1 MFIAVLCVVQA
12 AAYEDKARRL
22 EIDLETAQKE
32 NQVINQ
38 QVRNTSLMSA
48 QRMDEDYLRDLS
60 EIQGV
65 QHMIFMKKIYDFQNQ
80 GVRLHRALLEHIF
93 V

>member
-38 QVRNTSLMSA
+38 QVSA
-48 QRMDEDYLRDLS
+48 IKEHIFDVCTMDEDYLRLS
-60 EIQGV
+60 KRS
-65 QHMIFMKKIYDFQNQ
+65 F
-80 GVRLHRALLEHIF
+80 
-93 V
+93 

>member
-38 QVRNTSLMSA
+38 QVSA
-48 QRMDEDYLRDLS
+48 
-60 EIQGV
+60 I
-65 QHMIFMKKIYDFQNQ
+65 K
-80 GVRLHRALLEHIF
+80 
-93 V
+93 